1 MITLPLTKMKNIAE
15 KIIYSIVVA
24 SQKMQ
29 DQATLTFVN
38 DLITSYTQ
46 QLDSR
51 YWKEL
56 ETKKIDKESIG
67 FQLLRAHDLKLG
79 STANEG
85 VSGGQYVLE
94 SLLFVFENL
103 HLSRNAMEKVI
114 IKYSAENNL
123 DARTFLS
130 IEKFQKFIYNI
141 FYSKDKHKAYTS
153 LVFSF
158 HLLWGRTEK
167 EALLGNLEDNSFLNK
182 PLHITANPE
191 DALTTLLPSI
201 YYFMNY
207 EALDQM
213 LDAMV
218 ADKAIHPYSVLISA
232 VLGGLFYAEEY
243 DFSEV
248 KHQEA
253 TVLVQKL
260 NAVYGRDFEFPVFEN
275 ILKQYT
281 INEFQRM
288 RHILKGES
296 LETYVDDATLEVYF
310 KDDDEAHREGFVQS
324 IILIKL
330 ALGLKKGYISPNAH
344 IIDLHKYRY
353 SAHFTSHIDDCMGQG
368 DYGVEEFMVC
378 SLRKKYAVD
387 ALIAYLES
395 QDA

>member
-296 LETYVDDATLEVYF
+296 LETYVDDPALNIYLE
-310 KDDDEAHREGFVQS
+310 DEDQAHNEDYTDT
-324 IILIKL
+324 IILNRV
-330 ALGLKKGYISPNAH
+330 AFGLKNGYISEYGH
-344 IIDLHKYRY
+344 ILDPHKYNYDPDFIR
-353 SAHFTSHIDDCMGQG
+353 HIEGCFGNP
-368 DYGVEEFMVC
+368 DYFLESFMIW
-378 SLRKKYAVD
+378 KYREDYPVD
-387 ALIAYLES
+387 EMIAYL
-395 QDA
+395 DN